1 MNDPLAPE
9 ALDSINALL
18 RNMER
23 ESDLF
28 QRLAALLDRQQEV
41 LKRVGAPGLGEVRTE
56 TDRLLERMGVVGAAR
71 SASLSEVGRHLGM
84 EADTVSVGAVLERL
98 PPADRRELE
107 SLRRQLT
114 RVAAEVRRRGEVA
127 HHLLGVSVDTI
138 HGIVQMV
145 RREAEE
151 AVGLYGGEG
160 VVAEGKSRGAVLQE
174 TA

>member
-9 ALDSINALL
+9 ALASINVLL
-18 RNMER
+18 RSMEQ

-28 QRLAALLDRQQEV
+28 QRLAALLDRQREV
-41 LKRVGAPGLGEVRTE
+41 LKRVGAPGLVEVRME
-56 TDRLLERMGVVGAAR
+56 TDQLLERMGEVEEAR
-71 SASLSEVGRHLGM
+71 SASLAEVGRYLGM
-84 EADTVSVGAVLERL
+84 EVDAVSVGAVLERL

-107 SLRRQLT
+107 SLRRQLA
-114 RVAAEVRRRGEVA
+114 RLAAEVRRRGEVA

-145 RREAEE
+145 RREAEGS
-151 AVGLYGGEG
+151 VSLYGGAG
-160 VVAEGKSRGAVLQE
+160 VIAEGGGCGAVLQK